1 MAIKQESED
10 TDRER
15 LKNGQYLDFGER
27 ATRQQFGTKDKD
39 ILGSSMKV
47 SKLGLINIILSHQG
61 NLGKVIGLRW
71 RVDMNWLKRVV
82 VE

>member
-1 MAIKQESED
+1 MFLQSVIRALFDNVSAEIGRGHLAGYSVAIKQESED

-15 LKNGQYLDFGER
+15 LKNWQYLDFGKR

-47 SKLGLINIILSHQG
+47 SKLGLIYII
-61 NLGKVIGLRW
+61 
-71 RVDMNWLKRVV
+71 
-82 VE
+82 

>member
-47 SKLGLINIILSHQG
+47 SKLGLINII
-61 NLGKVIGLRW
+61 
-71 RVDMNWLKRVV
+71 
-82 VE
+82 

>member
-1 MAIKQESED
+1 MFLQSVIRALFDNVSAEIGRGHLAGYSDAIKQESED

-47 SKLGLINIILSHQG
+47 SKLGLLDII
-61 NLGKVIGLRW
+61 
-71 RVDMNWLKRVV
+71 
-82 VE
+82 